1 MKCHYEVL
9 GVERDADADELKK
22 VYRKL
27 ALKWH
32 PDKNP
37 DNLEECTAQFRL
49 IQQAYEVLSDPQER
63 AWYDKHREAILRGGM
78 GRGGD
83 YEDDSIDVFPY
94 FNSSCYT
101 GYGDDEN
108 GFYAVYEKVFKTIAE
123 QDYVFMDDK
132 ESDQDFPVFGNS
144 TSDYE
149 EVVQHFYAFWDS
161 YNTAK
166 SFVWVEKYDTREAPD
181 RRCRRLMEAEN
192 KKLRDAAKK
201 ERNEE
206 VRALVKFVRK
216 RDRRVQAY
224 KKKLE
229 ERAEEVARKAK
240 ENKERQ
246 RQERLKMVENYKE
259 VEWSAMSELESD
271 LKQLEA
277 NYAQQFGDHVSDNE
291 VGSNEDEEVEE
302 EEEIYYDDLFCVACN
317 RAFKSDK
324 SFANHEKSKKHK
336 ENVALIKLHMAE
348 EEDELGLG
356 NEDLVKSSGI
366 VPDGI
371 GVEDDTPSKQKL
383 SKKQKKKRKQQ
394 KAANKD
400 DDDDDDTCTDINNT
414 LSAVSI
420 NEDIITDK
428 QQSKKKKDRK
438 TNPPEDIKD
447 DVQCA
452 GDCPEIVEDEA
463 TQQETTNSPCSDQP
477 VGDETEKDENNETP
491 SSEHTENK
499 NQNVSKEPK
508 KIWKC
513 NVCSEEFQSRNKMF
527 DHIKKEGHALRVE
540 NKTENIEVGVK
551 GGKGK
556 KNQKKSKR

>member
-1 MKCHYEVL
+1 MSVVVELKTVKMTSVMKCHYEVL

-83 YEDDSIDVFPY
+83 YQDDSIDVFQY

-123 QDYVFMDDK
+123 QDYVFLDDK
-132 ESDQDFPVFGNS
+132 ESDHEFPVFGNS

-149 EVVQHFYAFWDS
+149 E
-161 YNTAK
+161 
-166 SFVWVEKYDTREAPD
+166 
-181 RRCRRLMEAEN
+181 
-192 KKLRDAAKK
+192 
-201 ERNEE
+201 
-206 VRALVKFVRK
+206 ALVKFVRK

-229 ERAEEVARKAK
+229 ERAEEVARKAV

-277 NYAQQFGDHVSDNE
+277 NYAQQFGDHVSDGE
-291 VGSNEDEEVEE
+291 VGSNDDEEVEE
-302 EEEIYYDDLFCVACN
+302 EEELYFDDLFCVACN

-336 ENVALIKLHMAE
+336 ENVALLKLHMEE
-348 EEDELGLG
+348 EEDQLGLDD
-356 NEDLVKSSGI
+356 EDLVQSSGI
-366 VPDGI
+366 APDGI
-371 GVEDDTPSKQKL
+371 GVEDNTSSKQKL

-394 KAANKD
+394 KATNND
-400 DDDDDDTCTDINNT
+400 DEDEGDDTLSEINNT
-414 LSAVSI
+414 LSSVSI
-420 NEDIITDK
+420 NEDVTDK
-428 QQSKKKKDRK
+428 SQSKKKKDRK
-438 TNPPEDIKD
+438 KTSSEDVRDSI
-447 DVQCA
+447 QCA
-452 GDCPEIVEDEA
+452 GDCPENVEDEA
-463 TQQETTNSPCSDQP
+463 TPQEINSPCNDQAICDDKEEDKSNE
-477 VGDETEKDENNETP
+477 GNKETQSAVADTQK
-491 SSEHTENK
+491 K
-499 NQNVSKEPK
+499 QQNVSKEPK

-513 NVCSEEFQSRNKMF
+513 NVCTEEFQSRNKMF

-540 NKTENIEVGVK
+540 NKTENIDVGGSGK
-551 GGKGK
+551 GGK
-556 KNQKKSKR
+556 KNKKKSKR